1 MKKRLYLKFIAAYMI
16 LAVVE
21 LLVITSLGQQ
31 LVFDA
36 LVKNRAE
43 GLYAEA
49 GKASSLRVSS
59 YFSGDKSAESTYA
72 SLSMAASVT
81 GGTIRVIGTDG
92 TILIDTSDS
101 FRTDEYP
108 VIESFNYAAFGP
120 KYYEISTF
128 FGQYGEEVLS
138 VMYPVTSGLS
148 TRGYI
153 AVSLPLTSIREET
166 ADILKPVVIVGII
179 NFGLSFVILLVLG
192 FSVYVPLRKITD
204 GAKAFA
210 SGNLNHTIEVATN
223 DEMGYLADT
232 LNVMAAE
239 LRKNEE
245 YQKKFISNIS
255 HDFRSPL
262 TSIKGFTEAMTD
274 GTIPPELHEKY
285 LGIIAQETERL
296 EKLTNSVLTLENMD
310 MNKGSLSKSVFDI
323 NGLLKKTAAVFEG
336 SCRKKKISIDLVL
349 TGPEL
354 SVNADYEKIEQVIY
368 NLLDNAIKFSEK
380 GSEIK
385 LETTIRHG
393 KCEISVKDEGC
404 GIPAA
409 ELSYIWDHFYKSDS
423 SRGKDRKGS
432 GLGLSIVKEIVSA
445 HNQTISVVS
454 TVNVGTEF
462 IFTLDLA

>member
-128 FGQYGEEVLS
+128 FGQYSEDVLS

-153 AVSLPLTSIREET
+153 ALSLPLTDIRKEVH
-166 ADILKPVVIVGII
+166 DILRPFLIVGII
-179 NFGLSFVILLVLG
+179 NFGLSFFILLVLG
-192 FSVYVPLRKITD
+192 FSVYMPLRKITD
-204 GAKAFA
+204 GARAFA
-210 SGNLNHTIEVATN
+210 SGNLNHKIDVPTN
-223 DEMGYLADT
+223 DEMGNLADT

-274 GTIPPELHEKY
+274 GTIPPELHGKY

-310 MNKGSLSKSVFDI
+310 MNKGSLNKSVFDI
-323 NGLLKKTAAVFEG
+323 NSVLKNTAAVFEG

-349 TGPEL
+349 TGRTL
-354 SVNADYEKIEQVIY
+354 SVNADREKIEQVVY
-368 NLLDNAIKFSEK
+368 NLLDNAIKFSDK
-380 GSEIK
+380 NSEIK

-409 ELSYIWDHFYKSDS
+409 ELSSIWDRFYKSDS

-445 HNQTISVVS
+445 HGQTISVVS

>member
-1 MKKRLYLKFIAAYMI
+1 MKKRLYLKFIAVYVL

-21 LLVITSLGQQ
+21 LLVITSLGRQ
-31 LVFDA
+31 LVFDT

-49 GKASSLRVSS
+49 GKAATLRV
-59 YFSGDKSAESTYA
+59 YGYLSGETSEDNAYTSLVLAST
-72 SLSMAASVT
+72 VT

-92 TILIDTSDS
+92 TVLLNTADVLRKEDQ
-101 FRTDEYP
+101 P

-128 FGQYGEEVLS
+128 FGQYDEEVLS
-138 VMYPVTSGLS
+138 VMYPVTGSFQ

-153 AVSLPLTSIREET
+153 AISLPLAEIEEET
-166 ADILKPVVIVGII
+166 GGIMRSFIIVGAV
-179 NFGLSFVILLVLG
+179 NFGLSFVILLVLAI
-192 FSVYVPLRKITD
+192 SVYAPLRKVIL
-204 GAKAFA
+204 GAQAFA
-210 SGNLNHTIEVATN
+210 SGDLAHKIDVEKN

-239 LRKNEE
+239 LKKNEE
-245 YQKKFISNIS
+245 YQKKFISNVS

-274 GTIPPELHEKY
+274 GTIPPELHGKY

-310 MNKGSLSKSVFDI
+310 AGKGTLNKSVFDI
-323 NGLLKKTAAVFEG
+323 NSLLKKTAAVFEG
-336 SCRKKKISIDLVL
+336 SCRKKKISISLVL
-349 TGPEL
+349 TGHTL
-354 SVNADYEKIEQVIY
+354 NVNADREKIEQVIY
-368 NLLDNAIKFSEK
+368 NLLDNAVKFSNK
-380 GSEIK
+380 NSEIK

-409 ELSYIWDHFYKSDS
+409 ELSRIWDRFYKSDS

-432 GLGLSIVKEIVSA
+432 GLGLSIVKEIISA
-445 HNQTISVVS
+445 HDQTISVVS
-454 TVNVGTEF
+454 TENVGTEF
-462 IFTLDLA
+462 VFTLDLA

>member
-1 MKKRLYLKFIAAYMI
+1 
-16 LAVVE
+16 
-21 LLVITSLGQQ
+21 
-31 LVFDA
+31 
-36 LVKNRAE
+36 
-43 GLYAEA
+43 
-49 GKASSLRVSS
+49 
-59 YFSGDKSAESTYA
+59 
-72 SLSMAASVT
+72 
-81 GGTIRVIGTDG
+81 
-92 TILIDTSDS
+92 
-101 FRTDEYP
+101 
-108 VIESFNYAAFGP
+108 
-120 KYYEISTF
+120 
-128 FGQYGEEVLS
+128 
-138 VMYPVTSGLS
+138 
-148 TRGYI
+148 
-153 AVSLPLTSIREET
+153 
-166 ADILKPVVIVGII
+166 
-179 NFGLSFVILLVLG
+179 LSFVILLVLG

-323 NGLLKKTAAVFEG
+323 NSLLKKTAAVFEG

-409 ELSYIWDHFYKSDS
+409 ELSHIWDRFYKSDS